1 MNKIG
6 INIKRT
12 REEKNISRKELSKKA
27 NITPSA
33 LANYENGYR
42 TPSDD
47 ILKNISF
54 ALDVDINYLLGKTTF
69 KDFEGEQLREFEHI
83 IDSIINCSDSDVVKA
98 SANIIESLSLLLNS
112 PIRMKRL
119 GELKILNQ
127 YINLINDISG
137 TLEENNA
144 FYRHLNRN
152 TLSTTEVED
161 FLSDANKR
169 FNDITSEFYEY
180 SNDLHTIRAELL
192 NSSLNNELLNDSTL
206 CDEDGGLSLRPDYK
220 FYEFKPLDNQCKN
233 SNTIDVSDFSDDEI
247 KDIEKYI
254 NFIRYKKEQDL
265 TKF

>member
-83 IDSIINCSDSDVVKA
+83 IDSIINCSDSNVVKA

-112 PIRMKRL
+112 PINMKRL
-119 GELKILNQ
+119 GELKILNE
-127 YINLINDISG
+127 YINLIKDISV
-137 TLEENNA
+137 TLESNNA
-144 FYRHLNRN
+144 FYRHINKN
-152 TLSTTEVED
+152 TLSITEVED

-169 FNDITSEFYEY
+169 FTDITSAFYDY
-180 SNDLHTIRAELL
+180 SNDMKTIQTELR
-192 NSSLNNELLNDSTL
+192 NSSLNDDLLKFI
-206 CDEDGGLSLRPDYK
+206 R
-220 FYEFKPLDNQCKN
+220 FYEETNNFSINENYDFYSFESLNNQEANFSK
-233 SNTIDVSDFSDDEI
+233 TISLEDFTENEI
-247 KDIEKYI
+247 QDIYKYI
-254 NFIRYKKEQDL
+254 EFIKYKRNEKNES
-265 TKF
+265 

>member
-144 FYRHLNRN
+144 FYRHLNKN

-169 FNDITSEFYEY
+169 FNDITSEFYDY
-180 SNDLHTIRAELL
+180 SNDMKTIQAEIR
-192 NSSLNNELLNDSTL
+192 NSSLNDDLLKFIKFDEEADNFSINENYDFYSFKSLYNQ
-206 CDEDGGLSLRPDYK
+206 EDNFSKTISLD
-220 FYEFKPLDNQCKN
+220 
-233 SNTIDVSDFSDDEI
+233 DFTENEI
-247 KDIEKYI
+247 QDIYKYI
-254 NFIRYKKEQDL
+254 EFIKYKRNEKNES
-265 TKF
+265 